1 METYSLLTLFQPVRE
16 NKTKAIRTA
25 VFNFIY
31 VMEIFLYE
39 LFASFFLID
48 FVDSKKTEVA
58 FV

>member
-48 FVDSKKTEVA
+48 FVD
-58 FV
+58 F